1 MAHTTLEIARA
12 MRHAS
17 DLLVNQDTIPG
28 WLSDIIDE
36 GERELSKHDEVMIAT
51 MLDAGAV

>member
-1 MAHTTLEIARA
+1 